1 MPEYLAQ
8 ALQQDNED
16 DSSIMSNLLFHSK
29 NPVLL
34 AARDLSKDQ
43 SYFLTGVSGE
53 ALRNVLFP
61 LGDYLKSKKNG
72 DDNDD
77 KTVREVALEAQ
88 LPTAHKRD
96 SMGIC
101 FVGKRKHGSFVDE
114 FIEKAPTNQPPLQC
128 INVETGEAVAT
139 FDEPNLS
146 LVYATIGQGAKL
158 SGAAQKWF
166 VVDKPHPRTVVICSG
181 THHPALYA
189 DRLYVQDMNWIV
201 GPPPKLPF
209 RAQCRIR
216 HLQPLVDCEIR
227 PHQDSNSSNHGYE
240 IVLDSPLRGIAPG
253 QVCGIYYND
262 VVCLGGGAIVQ
273 RGPTYWELQ
282 KDLPKALH
290 PSGHN
295 DLSSSQQQQLGR
307 RGQ

>member
-1 MPEYLAQ
+1 
-8 ALQQDNED
+8 
-16 DSSIMSNLLFHSK
+16 MSNLLFHSP

-34 AARDLSKDQ
+34 AARDRSKDQ

-61 LGDYLKSKKNG
+61 LGDYLKSNKKNI
-72 DDNDD
+72 DIDIDNNDNDD
-77 KTVREVALEAQ
+77 NKTVRELALEAQ
-88 LPTAHKRD
+88 LPNAHKKD

-101 FVGKRKHGSFVDE
+101 FVGKRQKHGNFVDE
-114 FIEKAPTNQPPLQC
+114 FIEKAPTNTQQQPFQC

-139 FDEPNLS
+139 LDEPHLS

-158 SGAAQKWF
+158 SGAAEKWF
-166 VVDKPHPRTVVICSG
+166 VVDKPHHDPRTVVICKG

-201 GPPPKLPF
+201 GPPPPNRPF

-227 PHQDSNSSNHGYE
+227 PHSSNHGGYE

-253 QVCGIYYND
+253 QVCGIYYNN

-282 KDLPKALH
+282 KDLPNTLH

-295 DLSSSQQQQLGR
+295 DLSSSLQQQLGR
-307 RGQ
+307 QGQ